1 MPCHPKRLYSRSSAN
16 LTFKQ
21 LAAAQ
26 TKAIFIATGTDASEA
41 TKMLTPTDDQSV
53 PQAVA
58 LLKALAALK
67 DKAKPAN
74 ALLHSAWDDL
84 KLWGELAS
92 GELLFYLYLPYMAL
106 PSSLGPLY

>member
-1 MPCHPKRLYSRSSAN
+1 MPCHPKRLYSRSSVSR
-16 LTFKQ
+16 TFEQ

-41 TKMLTPTDDQSV
+41 TKMLRPTDDQSV

-67 DKAKPAN
+67 DKAKPAD

-84 KLWGELAS
+84 KLWGEFAG
-92 GELLFYLYLPYMAL
+92 GEFLFYFYLPCIER
-106 PSSLGPLY
+106 